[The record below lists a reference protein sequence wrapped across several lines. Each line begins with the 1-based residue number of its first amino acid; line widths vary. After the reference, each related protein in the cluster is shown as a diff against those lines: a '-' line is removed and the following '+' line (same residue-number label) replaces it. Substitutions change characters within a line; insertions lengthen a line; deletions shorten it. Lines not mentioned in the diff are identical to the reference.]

1 MTRAA
6 APHDDSDDVTQGPDI
21 DPNAP
26 ADDDADMDLNLT
38 DSDDD
43 DATDSTDAGQ
53 PTVAQLTQQLAEAN
67 SRAATAARAVA
78 RIRKQANLPKAKSR
92 TPGAKTPAPAP
103 SPTESDADKLAALPP
118 EVRAELLAAR
128 EAKETAETAL
138 ATANEAAAA
147 EKLNGAVQAALA
159 EAGLR
164 LPEDK
169 DARRKTLKRVLRMM
183 DMSQIEID
191 GDGDLVGLEDEVD
204 ILKDMMPTLFA
215 ANGQST
221 ATATATA
228 NGGAL
233 NPANDVQPLARPKVN
248 PGGGRRQ
255 PTGAGAVTYANTA
268 EYLVS
273 PEYRRRNKGA

>member
-221 ATATATA
+221 ATATA